1 MELSLT
7 NGSSDTGFAAVPGV
21 SPFTGNPMLR
31 QNSFVV
37 SISDTRSA
45 NPAGACYSNDRVQV
59 AMETPN
65 EHYIV
70 FKDMESAGFRIFF
83 GERKD
88 GQALDFTRP
97 INGTSIIYEA
107 DSGTLK
113 VVADEVGAEPLYYR
127 IEPGSI
133 MLSNRLDNLVRD
145 GDEPDWT
152 AIQCF
157 LTHGYTLKAST
168 FFKGIE
174 QTRPY
179 QTLSVDVDNLEISEA
194 WYAPQDT
201 EGLHGG
207 EAEIISSFSRRFS
220 EILGSYPRMVLMM
233 SAGWDSRTILAPGN
247 SPVTAAYTHGDL
259 SSRETTIAKKLTGQ
273 VRKDHLFT
281 DIRNLEINNRLLD
294 EIMEINGHCL
304 WPIWHLSSRLIAK
317 SYNLPI
323 TSGVIG
329 ARVGGHN
336 GFPSMGSRWQK
347 VINSLHL
354 LSPALIP
361 RQKIIQ
367 DLKNA
372 LAVPESFWF
381 TSEAG
386 HKLFTENRS
395 QATQHLH
402 NALDEYIEANTD
414 FATAIEKF
422 NFEHVSRQYMMKQ
435 PAMARGSLGYYS
447 PLSHPDLLNLAYAI
461 PFRSR
466 LHNKVSQKVIREL
479 NPALLD
485 FPMAATLAKARRPI
499 FIQELSRIL
508 RILVERVSKTLHRD
522 KPRLGWFNYEHLY
535 TQGVFS
541 EIIDSL
547 TSDLWSK
554 DQMKKV
560 IEANPARG
568 IDAGS
573 TLDMLCKIKTV
584 DYYLNLRSDRG

>member
-1 MELSLT
+1 
-7 NGSSDTGFAAVPGV
+7 
-21 SPFTGNPMLR
+21 MLR

-37 SISDTRSA
+37 SISDTRPENA
-45 NPAGACYSNDRVQV
+45 AGACYSDDRVQV
-59 AMETPN
+59 KMEAPN

-70 FKDMESAGFRIFF
+70 FKEMGGAGFSMFF

-88 GQALDFTRP
+88 DQALDFTRP

-107 DSGTLK
+107 DNKTLK
-113 VVADEVGAEPLYYR
+113 VVADEVGAEHLYYR

-133 MLSNRLDNLVRD
+133 LLSNRLDNLVREE
-145 GDEPDWT
+145 DEPDWT

-157 LTHGYTLKAST
+157 LTHGYTLKTRT
-168 FFKGIE
+168 FFKDVK

-179 QTLSVDVDNLEISEA
+179 QTLSVEVDGPDISEA
-194 WYAPQDT
+194 YYAPQDT
-201 EGLHGG
+201 SGLNKD
-207 EAEIISSFSRRFS
+207 EAEIISSFSHRFS
-220 EILGSYPRMVLMM
+220 EILESYPSMVLMM
-233 SAGWDSRTILAPGN
+233 SAGWDSRTILAPETA
-247 SPVTAAYTHGDL
+247 PVAAAYTHGDL

-304 WPIWHLSSRLIAK
+304 WPIWHISSRLIARA
-317 SYNLPI
+317 YNLPI

-336 GFPSMGSRWQK
+336 GFPSMGNRWQK

-354 LSPALIP
+354 LSPALISKD
-361 RQKIIQ
+361 KITR
-367 DLKNA
+367 DLRNA
-372 LAVPESFWF
+372 LTIPETFWF
-381 TSEAG
+381 TSKAG
-386 HKLFTENRS
+386 HELFTGTRR
-395 QATQHLH
+395 QTTQQLH
-402 NALDEYIEANTD
+402 DALDEYMEDNED

-435 PAMARGSLGYYS
+435 PAMARGSIGYYS

-466 LHNKVSQKVIREL
+466 LHNKVSQKVIRQL

-485 FPMAATLAKARRPI
+485 FPMAATLAKARRSI
-499 FIQELSRIL
+499 LVQELSRIL
-508 RILVERVSKTLHRD
+508 RILIERTSEALHRN

-535 TQGVFS
+535 TQDVFP

-554 DQMKKV
+554 ERMKEV
-560 IEANPARG
+560 IARNPARG

-584 DYYLNLRSDRG
+584 DYYLNLRSNRE